1 MEEGWGV
8 GSVVLV
14 CDVGSLVVGALVVDL
29 VGGDG
34 LVNLVVGGCGGVSS
48 GVQLHE
54 PASDPQV
61 MDLIQA
67 GARVLVSAFRDEDWS
82 GAGTVW
88 VGCFDF
94 GG

>member
-8 GSVVLV
+8 GLVVLV
-14 CDVGSLVVGALVVDL
+14 SSVGSLVVGRL
-29 VGGDG
+29 VGGDW